1 MTVLEILNGSTDYL
15 KKHQIENPRLNAE
28 LLVAH
33 SMDLSRE
40 ALYIHLHRQLLK
52 EEKEKLE
59 SLMKRRISGEPLQ
72 YIIGHQEFW
81 SIDFKVDPRVLIPR
95 PETELLVEQSLLILL
110 KTLSKKRP
118 SVLEIGTGSGAI
130 AIALAKEER
139 DLFLM
144 ATDISREALVLA
156 KENAKSAGLSD
167 QIKFING
174 DLFSPFRLF
183 KGREPFDMILS
194 NPPYIP
200 CPEIPKLAREV
211 RDYEPIIALHGG
223 EDGLEFYRNITSQAP
238 FYLQQGGWL
247 LLEVGQDQ
255 GNKVSEMIEK
265 GGCFKGVEL
274 IQDLSGIQRVV
285 KAQKSCE

>member
-130 AIALAKEER
+130 AIALAKE
-139 DLFLM
+139 
-144 ATDISREALVLA
+144 
-156 KENAKSAGLSD
+156 NAKSAGLSD

-285 KAQKSCE
+285 KAQKSW